1 MTQIATTEL
10 WESCVVW
17 LWFLE
22 RKNIR
27 FHCTRNLVMA
37 RNLVL
42 TPEESVRP
50 ELVRTAPIVQ
60 VVTGIMRGIPKWP
73 QVCKLSE
80 S

>member
-1 MTQIATTEL
+1 
-10 WESCVVW
+10 
-17 LWFLE
+17 
-22 RKNIR
+22 
-27 FHCTRNLVMA
+27 MA

-73 QVCKLSE
+73 QVCKVKVRSVNHDFLLYINSVYI
-80 S
+80 